1 MLIPSI
7 LYFTDVNL
15 VHYTFFSEELLSNG
29 GMYVEFWCI
38 AYSVSKF
45 FFFFKSQQHFWDV
58 SILFIIINDM
68 PELQCASCWNFPTV
82 KHVFFFHCFY

>member
-45 FFFFKSQQHFWDV
+45 FFFFFLNLSNISGMF
-58 SILFIIINDM
+58 LFS
-68 PELQCASCWNFPTV
+68 LLL
-82 KHVFFFHCFY
+82 

>member
-7 LYFTDVNL
+7 FYFTDVNL

-38 AYSVSKF
+38 AYSVSNSNISGMF
-45 FFFFKSQQHFWDV
+45 
-58 SILFIIINDM
+58 LFS
-68 PELQCASCWNFPTV
+68 LLL
-82 KHVFFFHCFY
+82 